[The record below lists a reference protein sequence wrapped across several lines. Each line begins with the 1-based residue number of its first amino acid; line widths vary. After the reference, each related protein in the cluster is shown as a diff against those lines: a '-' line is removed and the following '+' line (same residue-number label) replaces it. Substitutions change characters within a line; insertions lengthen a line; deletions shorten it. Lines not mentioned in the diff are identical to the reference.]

1 MLIWLQS
8 LHLEDKKLSVLFS
21 SLEAPEPHRAPILNI
36 SWSQRSWSPILT
48 YHLFSVFQ
56 KTESICL
63 DKEADYSDICES
75 MRQQLLVLVEW
86 AKHIPAFCELLL
98 DDQVALLRAHASEH
112 LLLGCARR
120 SMNVKDVLLLGN
132 DLVIPRTAADTEVRR
147 IAIRVLDELVEP
159 MKEWN
164 VDDTEHAC
172 LKAIVFFNP
181 GIFWF

>member
-1 MLIWLQS
+1 M
-8 LHLEDKKLSVLFS
+8 
-21 SLEAPEPHRAPILNI
+21 
-36 SWSQRSWSPILT
+36 
-48 YHLFSVFQ
+48 
-56 KTESICL
+56 
-63 DKEADYSDICES
+63 
-75 MRQQLLVLVEW
+75 
-86 AKHIPAFCELLL
+86 
-98 DDQVALLRAHASEH
+98 ALLRAHASEH

-181 GIFWF
+181 GKLWLDKGLGALTMFNILSCFALFAPK

>member
-1 MLIWLQS
+1 
-8 LHLEDKKLSVLFS
+8 
-21 SLEAPEPHRAPILNI
+21 
-36 SWSQRSWSPILT
+36 
-48 YHLFSVFQ
+48 
-56 KTESICL
+56 
-63 DKEADYSDICES
+63 

-181 GIFWF
+181 GMVWLDKGLGALAMILTCFALLAPKWKPSREKDWAVLFKLI

>member
-1 MLIWLQS
+1 
-8 LHLEDKKLSVLFS
+8 
-21 SLEAPEPHRAPILNI
+21 
-36 SWSQRSWSPILT
+36 
-48 YHLFSVFQ
+48 
-56 KTESICL
+56 
-63 DKEADYSDICES
+63 

-112 LLLGCARR
+112 LLLGVSRR
-120 SMNVKDVLLLGN
+120 SLNLKDVLLLGN
-132 DLVIPRTAADTEVRR
+132 DLVIPRTAGDAEVRR
-147 IAIRVLDELVEP
+147 IANRILDELVEP

-181 GIFWF
+181 GKLCKKCYFIGYVNYFFFSL

>member
-1 MLIWLQS
+1 
-8 LHLEDKKLSVLFS
+8 
-21 SLEAPEPHRAPILNI
+21 
-36 SWSQRSWSPILT
+36 
-48 YHLFSVFQ
+48 
-56 KTESICL
+56 
-63 DKEADYSDICES
+63 

-112 LLLGCARR
+112 LLLGVSRR
-120 SMNVKDVLLLGN
+120 SLNLKDVLLLGN
-132 DLVIPRTAADTEVRR
+132 DLVIPRTAGDAEVRR
-147 IAIRVLDELVEP
+147 IANRILDELVEP

-181 GIFWF
+181 GKLCKRCYLYMLSYCFVLLYDTHYSDWLFSHVE